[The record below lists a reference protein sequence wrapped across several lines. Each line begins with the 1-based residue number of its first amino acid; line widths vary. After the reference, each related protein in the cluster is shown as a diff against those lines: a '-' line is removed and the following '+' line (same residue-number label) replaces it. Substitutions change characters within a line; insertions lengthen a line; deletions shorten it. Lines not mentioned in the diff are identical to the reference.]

1 MSETPSVLI
10 IDDEEI
16 IRDALDALLSA
27 EGFSVRTAEDA
38 REGLERLAAG
48 RFDAVLLDLMLPDRN
63 GLEVLEDIRQ
73 SDDELPVVMITAYG
87 TIESA
92 VSATKQG
99 AFYYFTKPFKNDEVL
114 AVLRNAVDHRRL
126 ARENREL
133 RDQLRAGAHRFAE
146 IIGGSQKMKAVYD
159 LITRVTGTTANDVR
173 VRSALQITRGRIL
186 INLNRHAEAVTAVT
200 GVPTN
205 YAYTML
211 HSQTTQ
217 SKSFWTLNVNAR
229 RYSVGNSEGTNGLNF
244 ATANDPRVPVCQG
257 GTALCQTIGVTSAIR
272 DDLTQPLHVFMLW
285 AGRESP
291 VPVLRGV
298 DARMIEAEAQLKGGN
313 AAAAL
318 GTLNAARTTVAGL
331 TPLNDAGT
339 DAARIDQLF
348 RERAFWQFGRGYRT
362 GDLRRLVRQYQRPA
376 NAVFPTGVWH
386 KGGNY
391 GSDVN
396 VPVPFAEQN
405 NPNVPAGTE
414 TCLNRNA

>member
-1 MSETPSVLI
+1 MFFVRAYVHNILAEHYCDGLVFSTVTEGREDYGAPITTTEAFQRALALA
-10 IDDEEI
+10 DE
-16 IRDALDALLSA
+16 
-27 EGFSVRTAEDA
+27 G
-38 REGLERLAAG
+38 
-48 RFDAVLLDLMLPDRN
+48 
-63 GLEVLEDIRQ
+63 
-73 SDDELPVVMITAYG
+73 
-87 TIESA
+87 
-92 VSATKQG
+92 
-99 AFYYFTKPFKNDEVL
+99 
-114 AVLRNAVDHRRL
+114 
-126 ARENREL
+126 
-133 RDQLRAGAHRFAE
+133 
-146 IIGGSQKMKAVYD
+146 
-159 LITRVTGTTANDVR
+159 ITRVTGTTANDVR
-173 VRSALQITRGRIL
+173 VRNALQITRGRIL
-186 INLNRHAEAVTAVT
+186 INLNRHAQAVTAVT

-217 SKSFWTLNVNAR
+217 SNSFWTLNVNAR